1 MFPIDVISVAASEG
15 TPAQYSVE
23 TEGDNERIKIGD
35 PDRTITGEHQYVI
48 TYRVR
53 GALNG
58 FEEHDELVWNAV
70 GVEWPVPIAAVNVTV
85 HAPAE
90 ITGVNCS
97 QGPFGSFQACGTA
110 TATGDTAT
118 FTAAEVFPGL
128 ALSPHEGMT
137 VTVGIPKGAVV
148 PEPKPILEERFT

>member
-1 MFPIDVISVAASEG
+1 M
-15 TPAQYSVE
+15 
-23 TEGDNERIKIGD
+23 
-35 PDRTITGEHQYVI
+35 
-48 TYRVR
+48 
-53 GALNG
+53 
-58 FEEHDELVWNAV
+58 
-70 GVEWPVPIAAVNVTV
+70 PIAAVNVTV
-85 HAPAE
+85 HTPAE

-128 ALSPHEGMT
+128 ALGPHEGMT

-148 PEPKPILEERFT
+148 PEPKPILEERFNVASAFRVTPATGGLSVGMLIFLVACRARAGVVLRA